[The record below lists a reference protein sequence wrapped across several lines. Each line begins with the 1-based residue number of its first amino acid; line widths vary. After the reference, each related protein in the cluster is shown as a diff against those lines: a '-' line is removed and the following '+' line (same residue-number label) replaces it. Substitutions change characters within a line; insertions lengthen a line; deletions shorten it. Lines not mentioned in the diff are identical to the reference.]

1 MKFTC
6 DACERVVRHDP
17 GMNSQAMPSGWRMH
31 EIKGRRFLLCS
42 GCGGPASFY
51 GGISPHLKD
60 MLHKRHG
67 VIFSDED

>member
-1 MKFTC
+1 MNFSC
-6 DACERVVRHDP
+6 DACERVVEHDP
-17 GMNSQAMPSGWRMH
+17 ANKGRAMPSGWRMQ

-42 GCGGPASFY
+42 GCGGTASFV